1 MKRGRR
7 VNSRLLRSCVTF
19 ALSLTGASACE
30 APSTRPPVS
39 NSVDQT
45 AGTAG
50 TASTETTP
58 CQAAY
63 GSACGATCSGDATCG
78 AGLHCKEGT
87 CAAECIEASDC
98 GNGKCTSD
106 GRCDDI
112 VLNPTETDPTPTAEN
127 PKCIEGQVEF
137 KAVVPQVWLLLDRS
151 GSMTELLGGIS
162 RWAALGSVLLGD
174 PTNPVDRGVVG
185 DFEKSVAFGAVFYT
199 TGAGVTGCA
208 LDLESVALAAN
219 NYVHIRQRYNKLS
232 PTGGTPT
239 ADSIAATVAVAASS
253 DLTGGPK
260 ILVLATDGAP
270 GACSPRSGS
279 ATTAVEQEVEKAFQK
294 KIQTFAISISTGTD
308 AFHMQRVANIGVGL
322 PADSMTPATLYSAES
337 QQQLKDAFSS
347 ILTEVPRSCVFELN
361 GNVERMRADEGTVA
375 LAGQELTYG
384 DPNGWLLKQADQV
397 ELVGSACAQI
407 QAGEAEL
414 DISFPCAVF
423 TPVVK

>member
-1 MKRGRR
+1 
-7 VNSRLLRSCVTF
+7 LLRWCVTA

-30 APSTRPPVS
+30 SPSKQEPATPPEAP
-39 NSVDQT
+39 T
-45 AGTAG
+45 AGSAG
-50 TASTETTP
+50 SASGETTP

-63 GSACGATCSGDATCG
+63 GAACGAACSGDTTCG
-78 AGLHCKEGT
+78 TGLHCTEGK
-87 CAAECIEASDC
+87 CSAECIQDDDC

-106 GRCDDI
+106 GHCDDI
-112 VLNPTETDPTPTAEN
+112 VLNPTETDPTPTTEN

-151 GSMTELLGGIS
+151 GSMTDLLGTTS
-162 RWAALGSVLLGD
+162 RWTALGSVLLGD
-174 PTNPVDRGVVG
+174 PTNAADRGVVG

-199 TGAGVTGCA
+199 TGAGAAGCA

-219 NYVHIRQRYNKLS
+219 NYVYIRQRYNKLS

-270 GACSPRSGS
+270 GSCSPRTGS
-279 ATTAVEQEVEKAFQK
+279 ATTEVEKEVEKAFQK
-294 KIQTFAISISTGTD
+294 EIQTFAIAISTGTD
-308 AFHMQRVANIGVGL
+308 VAHMQRVANIGVGQ
-322 PADSMTPATLYSAES
+322 PADSTTPATLYSAES
-337 QQQLKDAFSS
+337 QQQLKDAFSA
-347 ILTEVPRSCVFELN
+347 ILTKVPRSCVFELN
-361 GNVERMRADEGTVA
+361 GNVERAGADKGAVV
-375 LAGQELTYG
+375 LAGQDLTYG

-397 ELVGSACAQI
+397 ELVGSACAQV
-407 QAGEAEL
+407 QAGEADL